1 LPASQLNPFIAAI
14 EPMARIFI
22 SHSSANNAAALAL
35 GSWLESQGWSEFFLD
50 LDEDRGIAPGERW
63 LAALAGAVDRCEAV
77 LFLVSPAWRDS
88 RYCFA
93 EFFEAKKLGK
103 RLFGV
108 IVEPIQISELPGQ
121 LTAEWQLCDLTS
133 PGQPLSISVS
143 HPPLVAETTVVFPE
157 YALKALARGLRQAGL
172 DASTFAWPPA
182 GDPARSPYPGLR
194 ALDEQDA
201 AIFFGRE
208 APVVRAL
215 DQLRLLRERGVDR
228 LFTIFGA
235 SGAGKSSFLRAGLLP
250 RLRRDA
256 DHFIVLP
263 VIRPERAP
271 MSGPQGLVASL
282 KAALKAAG
290 CDWSNA
296 KIRAELGR
304 NGLYELLRGV
314 EASHASADPTEAP
327 RTLLIPLDQ
336 AEEFFTADTAKESA
350 QFLHLLDMLYERLA
364 LPAEQTPEPRLR
376 VVLLMTIRTDYL
388 VQMQAERVFQ
398 KLSPVLFSLPA
409 MPASAFR
416 SVIEEPARR
425 HTDTVAPL
433 RIDPQLT
440 EALTADAQGAD
451 ALPLLALAL
460 EWLYREFSTPAGTA
474 IGLEQY
480 LALGG
485 VRGVIGSAVQRAFE
499 EPDGPPRIP
508 AGASEQ
514 QQMLERL
521 FPLLATVHRGR
532 CRRDEPMER
541 RNGCRPG

>member
-35 GSWLESQGWSEFFLD
+35 GSWLESQGWSDFFLD

-282 KAALKAAG
+282 KAAG

-314 EASHASADPTEAP
+314 ETSHASADPTEAP

-376 VVLLMTIRTDYL
+376 VVLLMTIRT
-388 VQMQAERVFQ
+388 ETWCRCRP
-398 KLSPVLFSLPA
+398 SGCSRNSHRCSLA
-409 MPASAFR
+409 CR
-416 SVIEEPARR
+416 
-425 HTDTVAPL
+425 
-433 RIDPQLT
+433 
-440 EALTADAQGAD
+440 
-451 ALPLLALAL
+451 
-460 EWLYREFSTPAGTA
+460 
-474 IGLEQY
+474 
-480 LALGG
+480 
-485 VRGVIGSAVQRAFE
+485 
-499 EPDGPPRIP
+499 
-508 AGASEQ
+508 
-514 QQMLERL
+514 
-521 FPLLATVHRGR
+521 R
-532 CRRDEPMER
+532 CRRRHSGRLSRNR
-541 RNGCRPG
+541 RAGTPKQSRRCASIPS